1 MMGYS
6 FEVTLILTSLILL
19 YFHPIAITTEFL
31 LIMAI
36 AIPLMVVTIA
46 FPVTLPSML
55 VSLEL
60 VFTLYLA
67 VVYDVATALWV
78 NFFSELAGALVT
90 AGKTRKLVILLNP
103 ALKVVCLALGFLAF
117 QTVAPLFQQG
127 GLTAGMFVVQL
138 FSVTIAFFLAN
149 HLILNFEVF
158 LWTQHFSWRSCLD
171 ALRWEAFVYM
181 GVLPLAILGYVME
194 PYAGVYT
201 LLILAVPVAMM
212 TYLIRMFNRL
222 QWSSRVNQLCIRL
235 STTKD
240 LNTIYEQTFRIAQ
253 ELTDSPRTMLLQR
266 NADGTF
272 TGIDM
277 AGNVYENIEHPLLD
291 RETMMRKILSICN
304 ASPRDNLI
312 PEWDVRSFI
321 LIPLVGQK
329 EVFGFLYLT
338 KPATHGF
345 RQEQESQ
352 LRFLANQVSII
363 LDRNHVYEELEKA
376 AITNQLTG
384 LYNYQYFY
392 EQLNEQFKAAKVR
405 KQELSLIIFD
415 IDHFKKY
422 NDIYGHVVGDEVLRQ
437 VAMVI
442 KQVAAPHDVLLAR
455 YGGEE
460 FVAIGRLGVEDAYAL
475 AEEVRRRIENHQFIY
490 QEHTVKNITISG
502 GVAHIHAHDCLS
514 PSDLLE
520 KADQALYW
528 GGKEMGRNR
537 MAVFGAEYD
546 QRLFVDN
553 LTGLHTLTHLRR
565 KLRSMC
571 EHTSNFPLHF
581 FLVDIRDMRKIN
593 DQFGF
598 EVGNQV
604 LIDASYLL
612 KNTMRTD
619 DHICR
624 YMDDEFLVVIK
635 GVHDAEN
642 VVRRIQEAFQ
652 RHLFPM
658 VGMTVTC
665 DVIVVTMESQADE
678 PHILEWIDNE
688 RQHFVNAQL

>member
-6 FEVTLILTSLILL
+6 FEVSLIVASLILL
-19 YFHPIAITTEFL
+19 YLNPVAITTEFL

-36 AIPLMVVTIA
+36 TIPLMAVTIA

-67 VVYDVATALWV
+67 LVYDLSTALWV
-78 NFFSELAGALVT
+78 NFFAELAGALFTV
-90 AGKTRKLVILLNP
+90 GKTRKLVLLLNP
-103 ALKVVCLALGFLAF
+103 AMKVVCLALGFLVFHA
-117 QTVAPLFQQG
+117 VAPLFE
-127 GLTAGMFVVQL
+127 GLTSGL
-138 FSVTIAFFLAN
+138 FLIKLFILTIIFFLAN
-149 HLILNFEVF
+149 HLILNVEVF
-158 LWTQHFSWRSCLD
+158 LWTQYFNLRSCLH
-171 ALRWEAFVYM
+171 AVRWETFVYA
-181 GVLPLAILGYVME
+181 GVLPMAILGYVME

-212 TYLIRMFNRL
+212 TYLIRVFNRL
-222 QWSSRVNQLCIRL
+222 QWSNRVNQLCIRL

-240 LNTIYEQTFRIAQ
+240 LNTIYEQTFQIAQ
-253 ELTDSPRTMLLQR
+253 ELTDSTRALLLKRQPE
-266 NADGTF
+266 GTF
-272 TGIDM
+272 EGIDTN
-277 AGNVYENIEHPLLD
+277 GNVYERIEHPLLD
-291 RETMMRKILSICN
+291 RETLMRKVLTIS
-304 ASPRDNLI
+304 SSTPRDNLI

-321 LIPLVGQK
+321 LIPLTGQK

-338 KPATHGF
+338 KPSTHAF
-345 RQEQESQ
+345 RQEQEKQ

-392 EQLNEQFKAAKVR
+392 EQLNEQFKHAKSR
-405 KQELSLIIFD
+405 KRELALIIFD

-437 VAMVI
+437 VSMII

-460 FVAIGRLGVEDAYAL
+460 FVAIGSLTVMEAYAL
-475 AEEVRRRIENHQFIY
+475 AEEVRRRIENHQFSY

-502 GVAHIHAHDCLS
+502 GVAHIHAHDCIS
-514 PSDLLE
+514 PNDLLE

-565 KLRSMC
+565 KMRSMC
-571 EHTSNFPLHF
+571 EREANFPLHF
-581 FLVDIRDMRKIN
+581 FLVDIRGMHHIN
-593 DQFGF
+593 EQFGF

-619 DHICR
+619 DQICR
-624 YMDDEFLVVIK
+624 YLDDEFLVVIK
-635 GVHDAEN
+635 GAHDTEN
-642 VVRRIQEAFQ
+642 VVRRIQEAFA

-658 VGMTVTC
+658 VGTTVTC
-665 DVIVVTMESQADE
+665 DVIVVTMENQADE
-678 PHILEWIDNE
+678 PHILEWVDQA
-688 RQHFVNAQL
+688 RQHFVKAQL

>member
-1 MMGYS
+1 MGYT

-19 YFHPIAITTEFL
+19 YLNPVAVTAEFL

-36 AIPLMVVTIA
+36 AIPLMAVTLA
-46 FPVTLPSML
+46 FPVALPSML

-67 VVYDVATALWV
+67 LVYDLATALWV
-78 NFFSELAGALVT
+78 NFFSELAGAFVT
-90 AGKTRKLVILLNP
+90 AGKTRKMVVLLNP
-103 ALKVVCLALGFLAF
+103 AMKVVCLALGYLAF
-117 QTVAPLFQQG
+117 NSIAPLVEQA
-127 GLTAGMFVVQL
+127 GLSYGMFAVKL
-138 FSVTIAFFLAN
+138 FSVSLVFFVAN
-149 HLILNFEVF
+149 HLILNTEVF
-158 LWTQHFSWRSCLD
+158 LWTQHFSLRSCLD
-171 ALRWEAFVYM
+171 AVRWEMFIYL
-181 GVLPLAILGYVME
+181 GVLPLAIIGYMVE
-194 PYAGVYT
+194 PYAGIST

-212 TYLIRMFNRL
+212 TYLIRVFNRL
-222 QWSSRVNQLCIRL
+222 QWSNRVNQLCIRL
-235 STTKD
+235 STTKELD
-240 LNTIYEQTFRIAQ
+240 TIYKQTFTIAQ
-253 ELTDSPRTMLLQR
+253 ELTDSPRAMLLKR

-272 TGIDM
+272 EGVDTVGH
-277 AGNVYENIEHPLLD
+277 VYERIEHPLLD
-291 RETMMRKILSICN
+291 RESMMRTVLTMCN
-304 ASPRDNLI
+304 VSARDNLI
-312 PEWDVRSFI
+312 PEWDVRSSI
-321 LIPLVGQK
+321 LIPLAGQT

-338 KPATHGF
+338 KPSSHGF
-345 RQEQESQ
+345 RHEQESQ

-392 EQLNEQFKAAKVR
+392 EQLNEQFKNAKLR
-405 KQELSLIIFD
+405 KLELSLIIFD

-437 VAMVI
+437 VAMI
-442 KQVAAPHDVLLAR
+442 IRQVAAPYEVLLAR

-460 FVAIGRLGVEDAYAL
+460 FVAIGKLTVQEAHTL

-502 GVAHIHAHDCLS
+502 GVAHLHAHDCIS

-546 QRLFVDN
+546 QRLFVDS
-553 LTGLHTLTHLRR
+553 LTGLHTVTHLRR

-571 EHTSNFPLHF
+571 EHPSNFPLHF

-593 DQFGF
+593 DEYGF

-619 DHICR
+619 DQICR
-624 YMDDEFLVVIK
+624 YLDDEFLVVIK
-635 GVHDAEN
+635 GAHDTEN
-642 VVRRIQEAFQ
+642 VLKRIREAFA

-658 VGMTVTC
+658 VGTTVTC
-665 DVIVVTMESQADE
+665 DVTVVTMNDPEEE
-678 PHILEWIDNE
+678 PYILEWIDNARE
-688 RQHFVNAQL
+688 HHVRAQL